1 MTSESDVKGSSG
13 IRLWVLLVVLGGLVL
28 VLALAIGGR
37 RRESARMGGA
47 EFLPGVGIV
56 DAETGQLGEVAEDAA
71 FKGGGRAG
79 GGGRGG
85 MGRAAAPGG
94 IAGPLEARA
103 GFEARLASYAPS
115 RVTPMLIRT
124 GTLRLRV
131 EDVAKAHEEVA
142 RIVREANGYLANT
155 SLSSEHGPTRA
166 AMTLRLPAEGLDSVM
181 DRISRLGKL
190 LNKEISTQE
199 VTEEYVDLSSRKRNL
214 EREEER
220 LLELLTRAGKIPDL
234 LQVEQTLA
242 RVRGEVETI
251 TGRMRYLENR
261 VALSTLNVQL
271 EGPEPKPSV
280 GGPVWTAKDEYR
292 QAMRSLRDTG
302 RGLGTMGIWIGVY
315 APVWVPVLLV
325 LIWLARRAFPR
336 PEESQAAGK

>member
-1 MTSESDVKGSSG
+1 MTSESGAKGSSG
-13 IRLWVLLVVLGGLVL
+13 LRLWVLLVVLGVLVL

-37 RRESARMGGA
+37 RRMSARMAGGQ
-47 EFLPGVGIV
+47 FVPGVGMIA
-56 DAETGQLGEVAEDAA
+56 AETGEPWEVAEDAA

-85 MGRAAAPGG
+85 GGRSMTAELDVG
-94 IAGPLEARA
+94 A
-103 GFEARLASYAPS
+103 GFEARAASYSAAKVS
-115 RVTPMLIRT
+115 PMLIRT
-124 GTLRLRV
+124 GSLRLRV
-131 EDVAKAHEEVA
+131 EDVAEVHEEVA
-142 RIVREANGYLANT
+142 RIVREANGYIANT

-166 AMTLRLPAEGLDSVM
+166 TMTLRLPAEGLDSVM
-181 DRISRLGKL
+181 DRIAGLGKL
-190 LNKEISTQE
+190 LSKEIGTQE

-220 LLELLTRAGKIPDL
+220 LLELLKRAGKITDL
-234 LQVEQTLA
+234 LEVEQYLG
-242 RVRGEVETI
+242 RVRGQIEQI

-261 VALSTLNVQL
+261 VSLSTLNVQL

-302 RGLGTMGIWIGVY
+302 RGLATMGIWLGVY
-315 APVWVPVLLV
+315 APVWVPILLV

>member
-1 MTSESDVKGSSG
+1 MTSESDGKGSSG
-13 IRLWVLLVVLGGLVL
+13 IRAWVLLVVLGGLVL

-37 RRESARMGGA
+37 RRESARMAGGQ
-47 EFLPGVGIV
+47 FVPGVGMIE
-56 DAETGQLGEVAEDAA
+56 AETGKPWEVAEDAT

-79 GGGRGG
+79 GGARGG
-85 MGRAAAPGG
+85 AGRAMTAEPDLG
-94 IAGPLEARA
+94 A
-103 GFEARLASYAPS
+103 GFEARPASYSPAG
-115 RVTPMLIRT
+115 VAPMLIRT
-124 GTLRLRV
+124 GNLRLRV
-131 EDVAKAHEEVA
+131 EDVTKTHEEVA
-142 RIVREANGYLANT
+142 RIVREANGYIANT
-155 SLSSEHGPTRA
+155 SLSSEQGPTRA

-181 DRISRLGKL
+181 DRIAGLGKL
-190 LNKEISTQE
+190 LSKEIGTQE

-214 EREEER
+214 EREETR
-220 LLELLTRAGKIPDL
+220 LLELLDRAGKISDL

-242 RVRGEVETI
+242 RVRGEIEMI
-251 TGRMRYLENR
+251 AGRMRYLENR
-261 VALSTLNVQL
+261 VSLSTLNVQL

-302 RGLGTMGIWIGVY
+302 RGLGTLGIWLGVY
-315 APVWVPVLLV
+315 SPVWVPILLV

>member
-1 MTSESDVKGSSG
+1 MTSESDAKGSSG
-13 IRLWVLLVVLGGLVL
+13 VHVWVLLVVLGVLVL
-28 VLALAIGGR
+28 VLALALGGR
-37 RRESARMGGA
+37 RRESARMASG
-47 EFLPGVGIV
+47 EFVPGVGMI
-56 DAETGQLGEVAEDAA
+56 DAETGQPQQMAEDAA

-85 MGRAAAPGG
+85 GGRAMTAEIG
-94 IAGPLEARA
+94 AGA
-103 GFEARLASYAPS
+103 GFEARAASYSPAG
-115 RVTPMLIRT
+115 VAPMLIRT
-124 GTLRLRV
+124 GSLRLRV
-131 EDVAKAHEEVA
+131 EDVTKAHEEVA
-142 RIVREANGYLANT
+142 RIVREASGYIANT
-155 SLSSEHGPTRA
+155 SLSAEHGPTRA
-166 AMTLRLPAEGLDSVM
+166 TMTLRLPAEGLDSVM
-181 DRISRLGKL
+181 DRIAGLGKML
-190 LNKEISTQE
+190 SKEIGTQE

-220 LLELLTRAGKIPDL
+220 LLELLKRAGKITDL
-234 LQVEQTLA
+234 LEVEQYLG
-242 RVRGEVETI
+242 RVRGQIEQI

-261 VALSTLNVQL
+261 VSLSTLNVQL

-302 RGLGTMGIWIGVY
+302 RGLATMGIWLGVY
-315 APVWVPVLLV
+315 APVWVPILLV